1 VPTKVLAVLEQK
13 GHKVITV
20 EPHETV
26 ASLVRCSI
34 VNRIGAV
41 PVINEEGRLV
51 GIISERDVIHGMAQ
65 HGDVVLA
72 LSVEQL
78 MTRELKTCSPEEAT
92 VELMEAMTVGHK
104 ADGGLNIKTF

>member
-1 VPTKVLAVLEQK
+1 
-13 GHKVITV
+13 
-20 EPHETV
+20 
-26 ASLVRCSI
+26 
-34 VNRIGAV
+34 
-41 PVINEEGRLV
+41 VINEEGRLV

-92 VELMEAMTVGHK
+92 VELMEAMTVGQK
-104 ADGGLNIKTF
+104 ADGGPNIKTF